1 MFWER
6 DAGGSSFALHFA
18 NKMMRSLYLF
28 VLGFSGL
35 FAMQGCG
42 SDDAAGGDTTAA
54 AEATTASP

>member
-1 MFWER
+1 
-6 DAGGSSFALHFA
+6 
-18 NKMMRSLYLF
+18 MMRSLYLF

-42 SDDAAGGDTTAA
+42 DDAASGDTTAA

>member
-1 MFWER
+1 
-6 DAGGSSFALHFA
+6 
-18 NKMMRSLYLF
+18 MMRSLYLF

-42 SDDAAGGDTTAA
+42 SDDAASGDTTAA